1 MAPNYGIGFFKT
13 VLAALKEKEDKMIA
27 ETGYGFDILGKDI
40 ITERRF
46 KRYLEEFQREKDL
59 GLPPSYD
66 PHVHGSLTT

>member
-1 MAPNYGIGFFKT
+1 
-13 VLAALKEKEDKMIA
+13 MIA